1 MIANNNK
8 HTNIASKVITD
19 ENTPNSKRNILP
31 NTKKNAWSKNIKKQ
45 EKHM

>member
-31 NTKKNAWSKNIKKQ
+31 NTKVVVYSKK
-45 EKHM
+45 